1 MDETIQI
8 PGYKIERN
16 LGSGAMAT
24 VYLAEQTLL
33 QRKVALKLMAA
44 NLVTDENFRKRF
56 LREGQAVARLNHPNI
71 VTIYDI
77 GIYESSYY
85 MAMEYVDGG
94 ATLKEKI
101 QQGITPE
108 QAVSIFCQIGSAL
121 GYAHQHGL
129 VHRDVKPANILFSAD
144 GTAVLSDFGIVRKLE
159 DDGTQLTQQGFA
171 VGTPAYMS
179 PEQIL
184 GKQVDARSDLYSLGV
199 VFHEM
204 LTGDKPFHAEETFAL
219 ALKHVNEPV
228 PRLPQA
234 VAQFQSVIDNL
245 MAKEPEQRFAN
256 ADEMIRAVTHILN
269 PGVLHSDASAATA
282 VLSSDDN
289 TVVVDP
295 AAVPVQPE
303 RRTHWPLW
311 LMGTITTAA
320 VAGLAGY
327 LILFPPPPTNP
338 PCQSPEL
345 TAEEKTQIVQLLEI
359 ADINYEVGRL
369 VDPPVSNAAYGYQE
383 VLKIDRC
390 NPQAKQGLN
399 NIAQNY
405 ADKARKSLEQKD
417 DPRDSLNLVDAGW
430 LRCQTIR
437 VYWNYGAGLIGKSTT
452 ISCC

>member
-33 QRKVALKLMAA
+33 ARKVALKLMAA
-44 NLVTDENFRKRF
+44 NLVTDDNFRKRF
-56 LREGQAVARLNHPNI
+56 LREGQAVAQLNHPNI

-77 GIYESSYY
+77 GIYESSYF

-101 QQGITPE
+101 QQGLTPE
-108 QAVSIFCQIGSAL
+108 QAVGIFCQIGSAL
-121 GYAHQHGL
+121 GYAHQRGL

-184 GKQVDARSDLYSLGV
+184 GKKVDARSDLYSLGV

-204 LTGDKPFHAEETFAL
+204 LTGYKPFQAEETFAL

-228 PRLPQA
+228 PRLPEA
-234 VAQFQSVIDNL
+234 VSQFQPLIDNL
-245 MAKEPEQRFAN
+245 MAKEPDQRFAN
-256 ADEMIRAVTHILN
+256 ADEMIRAVRSIGTGIF
-269 PGVLHSDASAATA
+269 PSAD
-282 VLSSDDN
+282 SSALTELISNDDN
-289 TVVVDP
+289 TVIVDS
-295 AAVPVQPE
+295 AEVPVPPQ
-303 RRTHWPLW
+303 RSKQWPLW
-311 LMGTITTAA
+311 LMGGTATIAI
-320 VAGLAGY
+320 AGLAGY
-327 LILFPPPPTNP
+327 LILFPPVPAPQV
-338 PCQSPEL
+338 CQSPEL
-345 TAEEKTQIVQLLEI
+345 TADEQSHIQQLLEI
-359 ADINYEVGRL
+359 ADLNYEVGRL

-383 VLKIDRC
+383 VLKIDHC
-390 NPQAKQGLN
+390 NPEAQQGLN
-399 NIAQNY
+399 TIAQDY
-405 ADKARKSLEQKD
+405 ANKARKSLEQKD
-417 DPRDSLNLVDAGW
+417 DPRDSLNLVDAGLIALPDHPSLLE
-430 LRCQTIR
+430 LRRRINR
-437 VYWNYGAGLIGKSTT
+437 EINDN
-452 ISCC
+452 